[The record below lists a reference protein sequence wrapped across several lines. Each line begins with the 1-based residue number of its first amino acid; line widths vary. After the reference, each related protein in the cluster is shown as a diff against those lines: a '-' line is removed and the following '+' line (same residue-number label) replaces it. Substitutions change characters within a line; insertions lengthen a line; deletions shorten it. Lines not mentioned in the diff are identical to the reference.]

1 MLQFESQE
9 SNRIYTAEQVE
20 ELLSRE
26 RMKTSEQ
33 VEELL
38 SRERMKTSEQVEE
51 LLSRER
57 MKWNNALR
65 VDGIIPEE
73 EEEEESIKFELN
85 YDLAQCNSKTER
97 ALNTIALQN
106 YTKQQKYKYYSDKT
120 VKLIT
125 IVFAN
130 NSLLEGKAWKNR
142 TAAKFKSGEV
152 VVQRLASDAA
162 KNSKD
167 FNHGNELI
175 AAFSTF
181 AGLEN
186 NEQVLGDVLIMC
198 NHPKRITDI
207 IRVIETHSSLIST
220 RGVLFKYN
228 IFFDEC
234 DDSGC
239 LTNMVKFVKNI
250 YNKKLNH
257 LIDEIQLITATPTP
271 EMHKRLI
278 DVTPDAEKLLNI
290 KKILQTD
297 EITVKDWRTILDQ
310 EYLPF
315 EGPKDP
321 VDYVK
326 RLSQIEPT
334 QEKPAI
340 FTPGKIYFVPS
351 HYYCSRHE
359 EMADLKVFQDNGY
372 WVLILNGNFKE
383 FRSPLGEIIEV
394 CPLLKETGETRDVL
408 RDWRIKNPTAGLII
422 TGQMVLVRGI
432 TFLTDGF
439 NFDYMIISGYFA
451 KDIHSL
457 VQLVG
462 RGQGK
467 EKYVD
472 NFKVI
477 MPQELYNCIE
487 KYIEDATKLIEEDP
501 EFFDQ
506 DMLAKIGK
514 VDEFQNIEK
523 HDEPTIEKLAE
534 WVKDNVK
541 MKNGKNARIQL
552 SVWKNKKYENG
563 FIMHKFGES
572 EEKVWTVEE
581 ALKQRGGIT
590 PYSRRIFPCYTDVN
604 DVNTLIWYIFYRND

>member
-1 MLQFESQE
+1 MLQFEAQE
-9 SNRIYTAEQVE
+9 LNRVYTA
-20 ELLSRE
+20 
-26 RMKTSEQ
+26 
-33 VEELL
+33 
-38 SRERMKTSEQVEE
+38 EQVEE

-57 MKWNNALR
+57 MKWNNARR

-73 EEEEESIKFELN
+73 ESIKFFLN
-85 YDLAQCNSKTER
+85 FDLAQCNSKTER
-97 ALNTIALQN
+97 ALNTIALQHHA
-106 YTKQQKYKYYSDKT
+106 KLQKYKNYYSDKT

-125 IVFAN
+125 IVFTN

-142 TAAKFKSGEV
+142 TAAKFNAEV
-152 VVQRLASDAA
+152 VVQRLASDTA

-250 YNKKLNH
+250 YTKNLHH

-310 EYLPF
+310 EYCPF

-326 RLSQIEPT
+326 RLSQGEPT

-340 FTPGKIYFVPS
+340 FTPGKIYFIPS
-351 HYYCSRHE
+351 HYYCKRHE
-359 EMADLKVFQDNGY
+359 EMSKLKVFQDNGY
-372 WVLILNGNFKE
+372 WILILNGTNKE

-422 TGQMVLVRGI
+422 TGQMVLVRGL

-467 EKYVD
+467 EEYVD

-477 MPQELYNCIE
+477 MPQALYNCIE
-487 KYIEDATKLIEEDP
+487 KYIEDATKLIEDDP

-514 VDEFQNIEK
+514 VDEFQNIE
-523 HDEPTIEKLAE
+523 EPHYESTIEKLAE
-534 WVKDNVK
+534 WVKNNITLS
-541 MKNGKNARIQL
+541 NGKKNARIQL
-552 SVWKNKKYENG
+552 SKWQIKKTDDNG

-572 EEKVWTVEE
+572 VVKVWPEEE

-604 DVNTLIWYIFYRND
+604 DVNTLKWYVFYRKD